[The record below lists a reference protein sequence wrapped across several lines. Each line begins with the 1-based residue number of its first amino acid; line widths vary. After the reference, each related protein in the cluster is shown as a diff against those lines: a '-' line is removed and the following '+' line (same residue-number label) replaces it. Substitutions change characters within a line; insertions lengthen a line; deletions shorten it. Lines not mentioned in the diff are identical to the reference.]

1 MELTADFVSR
11 CVRNVEANTTVASS
25 LELLQALIAALPPV
39 EDEFR
44 PNTRDA
50 VLADAED
57 DFALTSLIVA
67 NTCTF
72 MRDARAELIVKRKL
86 APSDGECWKATVTFH
101 ANPSHNVTRSPSY
114 IPPLLVCAASEVST
128 ARVNRRTA
136 FQTEIDARLGF
147 LAFAVRNSGLHFTYA
162 QLADLWSAL
171 VDGALSPK
179 ERESFFEWLGSL
191 LPTEGKQS
199 AIVWAVVG
207 TLFSEKLCSGGGAS
221 SAAPRRVMGVGELI
235 YRYIL
240 YESC

>member
-86 APSDGECWKATVTFH
+86 APSEGECWKAGYRYVSCESFSQCDSLPFIYTASPRLCGERSLH
-101 ANPSHNVTRSPSY
+101 RARQPSHGVSNGDRRPPRLPCLRGAQLGIALYVRAARGPLERTR
-114 IPPLLVCAASEVST
+114 
-128 ARVNRRTA
+128 RRRT
-136 FQTEIDARLGF
+136 
-147 LAFAVRNSGLHFTYA
+147 LAKRT
-162 QLADLWSAL
+162 
-171 VDGALSPK
+171 
-179 ERESFFEWLGSL
+179 REL
-191 LPTEGKQS
+191 L
-199 AIVWAVVG
+199 
-207 TLFSEKLCSGGGAS
+207 
-221 SAAPRRVMGVGELI
+221 
-235 YRYIL
+235 
-240 YESC
+240 